1 MLVTATFLVC
11 VACAKGYQLWLLARR
26 EAAPGMAANPT
37 VGMHGALI
45 EPRR

>member
-1 MLVTATFLVC
+1 MLVAATFVVC
-11 VACAKGYQLWLLARR
+11 VACAKAYQLWCVARR
-26 EAAPGMAANPT
+26 EAAPGMAANAS